1 MKLDY
6 DELMSEY
13 DGEDLY
19 QAKPRTRKFKDNDR
33 DKIDHQYQKNIRKQR
48 QAKQKRQSQI
58 EQKIEYVQEEE
69 DELY

>member
-13 DGEDLY
+13 DGEDFY
-19 QAKPRTRKFKDNDR
+19 QTKPKTRKFKDNDK
-33 DKIDHQYQKNIRKQR
+33 DKVDHRKQKNIRKQR

-58 EQKIEYVQEEE
+58 EQKIEYNDEE